1 MKYTDKNKPLQCT
14 MTQSA
19 WYKEMKNFPSKPVG
33 VLWHDTGAGNPY
45 VKRYVQPSEN
55 DVNRQKLL
63 TKIGKNS
70 YGNHWNL
77 NSASEGVNAFI
88 GTMADGS
95 VQDVQVGPLTM
106 PPWGCGN
113 GNKGSC
119 NGYVVKSGV
128 IKWQGV
134 HWVQFEICDDGYGD
148 RAYFDKCYKEAVE
161 FTAYVC
167 KVYGINPHG
176 TVKFNGV
183 TVPTILC
190 HADAHALDLG
200 SGHGDVLGWF
210 GKYGKTMQ
218 NVRNDVEKLL
228 QEKQEETMKKGEKSL
243 GIYAMKRLLMLGKA
257 YGVVPKAVA
266 DDGVYGDGVDADVKA
281 VQKRAGIAQKS
292 EANEATVRA
301 IYVQTL
307 DALNEERKKATAEL
321 TAAKAE
327 TAKVKAQ
334 LDAAKKE
341 MAAISEKAGDLNADG
356 KVNTKDLLALRKL
369 LTQ

>member
-1 MKYTDKNKPLQCT
+1 MKYNEKNKPLQCT

-55 DVNRQKLL
+55 DINRSKLL
-63 TKIGKNS
+63 TKIGKNA

-77 NSASEGVNAFI
+77 NSAAAGVNAFI

-95 VQDVQVGPLTM
+95 VQTVQVGPLTM

-113 GNKGSC
+113 GSKGSC
-119 NGYVVKSGV
+119 NGYTGNLN
-128 IKWQGV
+128 WQGV

-167 KVYGINPHG
+167 KVYGISPKG

-190 HADAHALDLG
+190 HADSHALGLG
-200 SGHGDVLGWF
+200 SGHGDVLSWF

-218 NVRNDVEKLL
+218 DVRNDVEKLL
-228 QEKQEETMKKGEKSL
+228 KEKQEEVMKKGENTL
-243 GIYAMKRLLMLGKA
+243 GIYAMKRLLMLAKA
-257 YGVVPKAVA
+257 FKLVPSNVA
-266 DDGVYGDGVDADVKA
+266 DDGGYGDGTDKDVKA
-281 VQKRAGIAQKS
+281 IQKLAGLMQKT

-307 DALNEERKKATAEL
+307 DALNAERKKATAEI

-341 MAAISEKAGDLNADG
+341 MAAISAKAGDLNADG

-369 LTQ
+369 LAQ